1 MAHEKAISISITT
14 LEKQEQTIDKEKK
27 RLFNFIRSR
36 VNSMEDAEDILQ
48 DVLFQFVSGY
58 GAIDSIERATSWLF
72 KVARN
77 KIVDLYRKKNV
88 RSGQVSLSPSSSEG
102 DENQPLSLVDIL
114 PNTDSSPED
123 AYFRDLIWDAVTDGL
138 DTLPAEQR
146 EVFIMHEFDD
156 MSFKQISEVTGEQ
169 VNTLLSRKRYAVLSL
184 RKLLEDLYNDI

>member
-1 MAHEKAISISITT
+1 MAHEKAISITLTT

-48 DVLFQFVSGY
+48 DVLFQFISGY

-88 RSGQVSLSPSSSEG
+88 RSGQVSLSRSDSVDDDHPI
-102 DENQPLSLVDIL
+102 SLVDIL
-114 PNTDSSPED
+114 PNADGSPED
-123 AYFRDLIWDAVTDGL
+123 EYFRELIWVAVNDGL
-138 DTLPAEQR
+138 DSLPAEQR
-146 EVFIMHEFDD
+146 EVFVMHEFEDK
-156 MSFKQISEVTGEQ
+156 SFKEIAELTNES
-169 VNTLLSRKRYAVLSL
+169 VNTLLSRKRYAVLAL
-184 RKLLEDLYNDI
+184 RKILEEIYNDI